1 MKRAILI
8 IDDSSATRQQLSA
21 MLSAAGFEVIEAADG
36 QLGLAA
42 ADAAPQLSLV
52 LCDVHMPNMNGLE
65 FVEKF
70 RPKER
75 FPQVPVVMLTTDD
88 TRDAIARAKRAG
100 ACAWIVKP
108 FNPDL
113 LTSAIR
119 RIIGEDA

>member
-1 MKRAILI
+1 MKRTILV

-21 MLSAAGFEVIEAADG
+21 MLSLAGFDVIEAADG

-42 ADAAPQLSLV
+42 VDAAPQLTMV

-70 RPKER
+70 RPKDR

-108 FNPDL
+108 FNSEL

-119 RIIGEDA
+119 RIVGEDA

>member
-8 IDDSSATRQQLSA
+8 IDDSSAMRQQLSGI
-21 MLSAAGFEVIEAADG
+21 LSEEGFQVIEAADG
-36 QLGLAA
+36 ELGLAA
-42 ADAAPQLSLV
+42 ADLATSLSLV

-70 RPKER
+70 RPKDR

-88 TRDAIARAKRAG
+88 TKDAIVRAKRAG

-108 FNPDL
+108 FNPAL
-113 LTSAIR
+113 LTTAIR
-119 RIIGEDA
+119 RIVGADA

>member
-1 MKRAILI
+1 MKRTILI

-21 MLSAAGFEVIEAADG
+21 MLSLAGFDVIEAADG

-42 ADAAPQLSLV
+42 VDAAPQLTMV

-70 RPKER
+70 RPKDR
-75 FPQVPVVMLTTDD
+75 SPQVPVVMLTTDD

-108 FNPDL
+108 FNSEL

-119 RIIGEDA
+119 RIVGEDA